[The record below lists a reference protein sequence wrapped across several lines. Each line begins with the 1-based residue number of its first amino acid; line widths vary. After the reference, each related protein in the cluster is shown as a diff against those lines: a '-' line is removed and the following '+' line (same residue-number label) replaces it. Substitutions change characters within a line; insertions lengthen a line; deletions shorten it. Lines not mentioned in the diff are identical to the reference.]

1 MAYKLGLD
9 AKMFHGTAGTKA
21 STEMKNVT
29 DVTLNLETGEADITT
44 RAAEG
49 WRITAA
55 TLKEA
60 SVEFEMVWDTA
71 DAGFNDS
78 EGLLR
83 KLRLVALRLGRR
95 RKRPRRRLRRHL
107 VLAFRT
113 ARRGTQGVGYL
124 QADAR
129 ISSSSVGNRLGFVKK
144 QGLTPNVAWGFNL
157 KGNKHESF

>member
-9 AKMFHGTAGTKA
+9 AKIFHGTAGTKA

-60 SVEFEMVWDTA
+60 SVEFEMIWDTA
-71 DAGFNDS
+71 DSGFNAIQRAYFGNSALSLFVSDGEGNGLDADFVVTSFSRS
-78 EGLLR
+78 EPLEEAL
-83 KLRLVALRLGRR
+83 KVSVPCKPTLVSRAPQWASGS
-95 RKRPRRRLRRHL
+95 
-107 VLAFRT
+107 
-113 ARRGTQGVGYL
+113 G
-124 QADAR
+124 
-129 ISSSSVGNRLGFVKK
+129 S
-144 QGLTPNVAWGFNL
+144 
-157 KGNKHESF
+157 

>member
-9 AKMFHGTAGTKA
+9 AKIFHGTAGTKA

-60 SVEFEMVWDTA
+60 SVEFEMIWDTA
-71 DAGFNDS
+71 DAGFNAIQKAYFGNSALSLFVSDG
-78 EGLLR
+78 EGNGLDADF
-83 KLRLVALRLGRR
+83 V
-95 RKRPRRRLRRHL
+95 
-107 VLAFRT
+107 VTSFRT
-113 ARRGTQGVGYL
+113 AGGSLEGVRHL

-129 ISSSSVGNRLGFVKK
+129 LTRTGMVDGVGFLRRD
-144 QGLTPNVAWGFNL
+144 
-157 KGNKHESF
+157 

>member
-9 AKMFHGTAGTKA
+9 AKIFHGTAGTRA

-60 SVEFEMVWDTA
+60 SVEFEMVWDTS
-71 DAGFNDS
+71 DSGFN
-78 EGLLR
+78 
-83 KLRLVALRLGRR
+83 AIQQ
-95 RKRPRRRLRRHL
+95 
-107 VLAFRT
+107 AF
-113 ARRGTQGVGYL
+113 
-124 QADAR
+124 
-129 ISSSSVGNRLGFVKK
+129 F
-144 QGLTPNVAWGFNL
+144 
-157 KGNKHESF
+157 GNKAIALFVSDGDGNGLDADFVVSSFSRSEPLEEALKVSVTCKPTLVDRAPQWASGGGKSS